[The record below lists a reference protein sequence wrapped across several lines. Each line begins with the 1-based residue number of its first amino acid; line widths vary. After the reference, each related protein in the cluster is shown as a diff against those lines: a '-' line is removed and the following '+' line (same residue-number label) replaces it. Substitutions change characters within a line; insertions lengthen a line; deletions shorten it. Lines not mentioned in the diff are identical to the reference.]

1 MVRNNQLYHEDG
13 IFQNSKRLNFRNPVK
28 KTPVLH
34 LLAGVEEAITQEPEV
49 VDPKCGISNMNI
61 PPDRIHLEGVPG
73 LISKILDHL
82 PLSLWKN
89 PKTLGTRVDSRA

>member
-1 MVRNNQLYHEDG
+1 M
-13 IFQNSKRLNFRNPVK
+13 FQILQRLNIRNPVK
-28 KTPVLH
+28 KTTVHH
-34 LLAGVEEAITQEPEV
+34 LLAWVEEVISPELEV

>member
-1 MVRNNQLYHEDG
+1 M
-13 IFQNSKRLNFRNPVK
+13 FQILQRLNIRNPVK
-28 KTPVLH
+28 KTPGLH
-34 LLAGVEEAITQEPEV
+34 LLAGVEEAITQEHEV
-49 VDPKCGISNMNI
+49 TDPKCGISNMNI
-61 PPDRIHLEGVPG
+61 PPDRIHFEGVPG